1 MTIVV
6 GLTGGIAS
14 GKSFISKHI
23 KKRKIP
29 IHDSD
34 VFVKDLYKNPKKDFL
49 SFLKKNGFNNLVV
62 EKKILKE
69 KIRDE
74 VFLSDKKRKKL
85 EYFIHNK
92 IKKNRDIFLKK
103 NKNKKIVFLDIP
115 LLFEKKLEKNCDFIC
130 CAISSLKI
138 RKARAIQRPGM
149 SKKLLNLILKTQTK
163 DVLRKKKSDFLIN
176 TSKSKS
182 NTCLQIDNIIYYIQK
197 KDLSK

>member
-103 NKNKKIVFLDIP
+103 NKNKKIVILDIP
-115 LLFEKKLEKNCDFIC
+115 LLLENKINKKKDILIFINSKKSDVLKRLRKRKNFNKKLFDKFK
-130 CAISSLKI
+130 KI
-138 RKARAIQRPGM
+138 QLPLDYK
-149 SKKLLNLILKTQTK
+149 
-163 DVLRKKKSDFLIN
+163 KKKSHFIVKNDFNKKTILKCVKKI
-176 TSKSKS
+176 KSKIL
-182 NTCLQIDNIIYYIQK
+182 TWK
-197 KDLSK
+197 K